1 MARTGRPPKP
11 VEQKR
16 RTGNPGGR
24 PLPKADVVALPLAFA
39 APEPHRPLGSVG
51 RDVWD
56 RTWRA
61 CGAWLRTESDAEQV
75 LIVAELSDERHR
87 LRVHVLQ
94 NPDDW
99 RTRKA
104 LRELEKLLQAGM
116 STLGMTP
123 VDRSRMGVGEV
134 RENEFAKLHSKI
146 AARRKAT
153 GT

>member
-1 MARTGRPPKP
+1 MGQVGRPPKP
-11 VEQKR
+11 IEQKR
-16 RTGNPGGR
+16 RTGNPGKR
-24 PLPKADVVALPLAFA
+24 ALPKAEVVALPSAFC

-61 CGAWLRTESDAEQV
+61 CGAWLKPESDAEQV

-104 LRELEKLLQAGM
+104 LRELEKLLQSGL

-123 VDRSRMGVGEV
+123 VDRSRLGVSEV
-134 RENEFAKLHSKI
+134 KENPFAKLHAEI
-146 AARRKAT
+146 AAKRAAAKP
-153 GT
+153 